1 MQDNIEQ
8 QTYLLKKYLFVSLGF
23 HVVLVVV
30 FSFSSIFSAYLYPKP
45 QDQQQEAAVFM
56 SLDIADEK
64 SSQQKDKSSLGK
76 NSKDKQELV
85 VDPKSLPQLP
95 NKFTIKEDQQKD
107 VMSLV
112 DKKVK
117 KKPKI
122 KKTKS
127 LAPKLDKK
135 TIKLTKEEAFKR
147 LLKELAHKKKKH
159 KKKAKPRI
167 RLSDKL
173 RKRSKKLS
181 RTISGIELSGTTINS
196 GYAQTLKAW
205 VMKYYILPEAYDY
218 SNIKQDAKLLVV
230 LSAQGGI
237 KSIKLLQSSANSYFD
252 KIAMRILKQAAP
264 FPPPPKDW
272 VDKKITFPFSG
283 ASSSS
288 KNL

>member
-8 QTYLLKKYLFVSLGF
+8 QTYLLKKYLFISLSF
-23 HVVLVVV
+23 HFILVVV
-30 FSFSSIFSAYLYPKP
+30 FSLSSIFSVYLYPKL
-45 QDQQQEAAVFM
+45 QDQQQDVAMFIN
-56 SLDIADEK
+56 LDVADEN
-64 SSQQKDKSSLGK
+64 SGQQKDKSSPGEK
-76 NSKDKQELV
+76 SEDKKELA

-112 DKKVK
+112 DKKIKKKSKVK
-117 KKPKI
+117 KA
-122 KKTKS
+122 KS
-127 LAPKLDKK
+127 SLPTLDKK

-147 LLKELAHKKKKH
+147 LLKELAHKKKKY

-173 RKRSKKLS
+173 RKRSKRLS
-181 RTISGIELSGTTINS
+181 RTISGIELSGTTISS

-218 SNIKQDAKLLVV
+218 SNIKRDAKLLVV
-230 LSAQGGI
+230 LNSKGGI
-237 KSIKLLQSSANSYFD
+237 KTIKLIQSSANNYFD
-252 KIAMRILKQAAP
+252 KIAMKILKQAAP
-264 FPPPPKDW
+264 SPPPKDW
-272 VDKKITFPFSG
+272 VNKKITFPFSG